1 MHRLSRFAKLM
12 KGLPRDRFQ
21 ALTDQHAGD
30 RYVKRFGCWQQLL
43 AMVYAQVAGL
53 SSLREVETGFNQHR
67 NHHYHLGAQP
77 LRRSTLADA
86 NESRNPKVFEET
98 LKLLIGSAGAKI
110 RSDRRELLYLID
122 STTIPLYGRGLQWAQ
137 ATATRTRGLKVHI
150 QLEGSALVPVHFLI
164 TAANVNDATVGS
176 QIVPEPGATYV
187 FDKGYCDY
195 KWWERIALASAR
207 FVTRLKKNAA
217 IEVLKIQQIPGDE
230 SQLVSDCV
238 IRLSKKGN
246 RGGHTNACRRRL
258 RRIEVFRPE
267 HNDNIVL
274 VTNDLDAPASEIAAL
289 YKQRWDIELFFKWI
303 KQHLKIK
310 KFMGENENAI
320 RIQILT
326 ALIAYVLVVLAKI
339 RDKLTG
345 SLWQILAELRTG
357 LFLRDQEEQDR
368 WRRRR
373 KTQAISHALQPS
385 LL

>member
-1 MHRLSRFAKLM
+1 VRSRKVLRSDLQGDRTPVAKPFKKPHRNMHRLSRFAKLM

-238 IRLSKKGN
+238 IVCPRKATAAGIPTRAGGGCVASRCFGQSTTTTSCSSPMTWMRQQARSPLSISSAGTSN
-246 RGGHTNACRRRL
+246 CSSSGSSSTSRSRNSWARTRTPSA
-258 RRIEVFRPE
+258 FRSSRP
-267 HNDNIVL
+267 
-274 VTNDLDAPASEIAAL
+274 
-289 YKQRWDIELFFKWI
+289 
-303 KQHLKIK
+303 
-310 KFMGENENAI
+310 
-320 RIQILT
+320 
-326 ALIAYVLVVLAKI
+326 
-339 RDKLTG
+339 
-345 SLWQILAELRTG
+345 
-357 LFLRDQEEQDR
+357 
-368 WRRRR
+368 
-373 KTQAISHALQPS
+373 
-385 LL
+385 